1 MKIVVPG
8 ELIAEKPVRMPDA
21 YVENGKT
28 YSEVVG
34 LFHESEM
41 KLVALEG
48 SYVPMDE
55 DYVVGVVEEVKFAGC
70 NVDINSPYKSFLSS
84 KDTRFQFD
92 LGEVIF
98 AKVKGVDEVKNV
110 NLFDARKLT
119 GGEIVEISPVKVPR
133 VIGKKSSML
142 NMLIDATRSEIYV
155 GKNGRMWIKGGNSS
169 LAARAIL
176 KIEKE
181 AHMTGLTD
189 RMKVFLESE
198 KENGKSQV

>member
-8 ELIAEKPVRMPDA
+8 ELLVDKPVRMADS
-21 YVENGKT
+21 YVEDNKT

-34 LFHESEM
+34 LFHETEM

-48 SYVPMDE
+48 AYLPMDE
-55 DYVVGVVEEVKFAGC
+55 DYIVGVVEEVKFAGC
-70 NVDINSPYKSFLSS
+70 NVEINSPYSAFLSN
-84 KDTRFQFD
+84 KDTRFQFEMGD
-92 LGEVIF
+92 ILF

-110 NLFDARKLT
+110 NLFDARKLS
-119 GGEIVEISPVKVPR
+119 GGEIIQISPVKVPR

-142 NMLIDATRSEIYV
+142 NMLIDATKSEIYV
-155 GKNGRMWIKGGNSS
+155 GKNGRMWIKGGNST
-169 LAARAIL
+169 LAARAVL

-189 RMKVFLESE
+189 RMKNFLE
-198 KENGKSQV
+198 KESQENKV

>member
-8 ELIAEKPVRMPDA
+8 EEIADKPLKIPDA
-21 YVENGKT
+21 YVENGRT

-34 LFHESEM
+34 LFHEQEM
-41 KLVALEG
+41 RLVALEG
-48 SYVPMDE
+48 AYLPVDD
-55 DYVVGVVEEVKFAGC
+55 DYVVGVVEEAKFAGYTT
-70 NVDINSPYKSFLSS
+70 DINSPYTAFLST
-84 KDTRFQFD
+84 KDTRFEFQIGD
-92 LGEVIF
+92 VLF

-110 NLFDARKLT
+110 NLFDARKLQ

-155 GKNGRMWIKGGNSS
+155 GKNGRLWIKGGNSS

-189 RMKVFLESE
+189 RIKAFLDSE
-198 KENGKSQV
+198 KEENKV

>member
-8 ELIAEKPVRMPDA
+8 EMLADKPVKMPDA
-21 YVENGKT
+21 YIDNGKT

-34 LFHESEM
+34 LFHETEM
-41 KLVALEG
+41 RLVALEG
-48 SYVPMDE
+48 AYLPMDE

-70 NVDINSPYKSFLSS
+70 NVDINSPYTAFLSS

-92 LGEVIF
+92 LGDVLF

-110 NLFDARKLT
+110 NLYDARKLS

-155 GKNGRMWIKGGNSS
+155 GKNGRMWITGGDSS

-181 AHMTGLTD
+181 AHLTGLTE
-189 RMKVFLESE
+189 RMKTFLETE
-198 KENGKSQV
+198 KGNSKGV

>member
-8 ELIAEKPVRMPDA
+8 ELLADKPVRMQDA
-21 YVENGKT
+21 YVEGGKT

-34 LFHESEM
+34 LFHDTEM

-48 SYVPMDE
+48 AYLPLDE
-55 DYVVGVVEEVKFAGC
+55 DYLVGVVEEVKFAGC
-70 NVDINSPYKSFLSS
+70 TVDINSPYSAFLSN
-84 KDTRFQFD
+84 KDTRFQFEMGD
-92 LGEVIF
+92 ILF

-110 NLFDARKLT
+110 NLFDARKLQ
-119 GGEIVEISPVKVPR
+119 GGEIIQISPVKVPR

-142 NMLIDATRSEIYV
+142 NMLIDYTRSEIYV
-155 GKNGRMWIKGGNSS
+155 GKNGRLWIKGGDST
-169 LAARAIL
+169 LAARSIL

-189 RMKVFLESE
+189 RMKDFLEKERSE
-198 KENGKSQV
+198 NKV

>member
-8 ELIAEKPVRMPDA
+8 ELIADKPLKIPDA
-21 YVENGKT
+21 YIEDGKT

-34 LFHESEM
+34 LFHEQENR
-41 KLVALEG
+41 LVALEG
-48 SYVPMDE
+48 AYTPYEE
-55 DYVVGVVEEVKFAGC
+55 DYVVGVVEDVKFAGC
-70 NVDINSPYKSFLSS
+70 NVNINSPYTAFLSS

-92 LGEVIF
+92 FGDVMF

-110 NLFDARKLT
+110 NLFDARKLQ

-155 GKNGRMWIKGGNSS
+155 GKNGRLWIKGGDSS

-181 AHMTGLTD
+181 AHITGLTD
-189 RMKVFLESE
+189 RMKTFLENE
-198 KENGKSQV
+198 KETNTQ

>member
-8 ELIAEKPVRMPDA
+8 EIIADKPLKIPDT
-21 YVENGKT
+21 YIENGKT

-34 LFHESEM
+34 LFHETEM
-41 KLVALEG
+41 RLVALEG
-48 SYVPMDE
+48 SYLPMDE
-55 DYVVGVVEEVKFAGC
+55 DYIVGVVEEVKFAGYTT
-70 NVDINSPYKSFLSS
+70 DINSPYTAFLST
-84 KDTRFQFD
+84 KDTRFEFD
-92 LGEVIF
+92 IGDVVF

-110 NLFDARKLT
+110 NLFDARKLS

-155 GKNGRMWIKGGNSS
+155 GKNGRMWIKGGDSS

-181 AHMTGLTD
+181 AHMSGLTD
-189 RMKVFLESE
+189 RMKEFLE
-198 KENGKSQV
+198 KEGEANKQ

>member
-8 ELIAEKPVRMPDA
+8 ELLAEKPVRMADS
-21 YVENGKT
+21 YIEGGKT

-34 LFHESEM
+34 LFHENEM

-48 SYVPMDE
+48 AYLPMDD

-70 NVDINSPYKSFLSS
+70 TVEINSPYSAFLSN
-84 KDTRFQFD
+84 KDTRFQFEMGD
-92 LGEVIF
+92 ILF

-110 NLFDARKLT
+110 NLFDARKLV
-119 GGEIVEISPVKVPR
+119 GGEILQISAVKIPR

-155 GKNGRMWIKGGNSS
+155 GKNGRLWVKGGDTS

-176 KIEKE
+176 KIARE
-181 AHMTGLTD
+181 AHVQGLTD
-189 RMKVFLESE
+189 RMKEFLEAE
-198 KENGKSQV
+198 KQANNKT